1 MKVRILRI
9 NKYLAACNVA
19 SRRKSEELILAGK
32 VKVNGVIVKDL
43 AYQID
48 ETTDIVLLND
58 KRLSL
63 EEDMVYYMVNKPK
76 EVISAVTSWHDE
88 TTVVDLITDEKRRI
102 FPVGRLDKD
111 TEGLIILTNDG
122 DLAYRLTH
130 PKFERSKTYEA
141 LLHGRLDSQTISKLT
156 NGIVIDGKKTAKAS
170 VRLLKMIKGNSLIQI
185 TLKEGRNRQIRKMG
199 KSIGHPVISL
209 RRIEEDGIKLG
220 NLDVGEYRKLTNK
233 EIAMLKESD

>member
-1 MKVRILRI
+1 MRI

-19 SRRKSEELILAGK
+19 SRRKSEEIILSGK

-43 AYQID
+43 TYQID
-48 ETTDIVLLND
+48 EVKDIVLLNE
-58 KRLSL
+58 KRLYL
-63 EEDMVYYMVNKPK
+63 DEDMVYYALNKPRG
-76 EVISAVTSWHDE
+76 VISAVTSRHDE

-111 TEGLIILTNDG
+111 TEGLIIITNDG

-130 PKFERSKTYEA
+130 PKFEKSKTYEA
-141 LLHGRLDSQTISKLT
+141 LLRGRIDSGTILKLS
-156 NGIVIDGKKTAKAS
+156 NGIMIDGKKTAKAA
-170 VRLLKMIKGNSLIQI
+170 VHLLKMIKGNSLILI

-199 KSIGHPVISL
+199 KNIGHPVISL

-220 NLDVGEYRKLTNK
+220 NLPVGKYRKLTDK
-233 EIAMLKESD
+233 EIAILREQN